1 MYFGSF
7 GNNNICLRGNNSS
20 AGTLNPSTQAGFFN
34 HALVTCFSWPS
45 WTTTDINAG
54 KSSWSV
60 ATIACVGNAAWNG
73 GNQPQSTNGS
83 ASYAR
88 NQDRPFAANITAGTG
103 MSSVRYTSWNSKAA
117 AASYQGY
124 VNIGMSNRS
133 NAMGLSGVVAYG
145 FSFSAWRNVTNS
157 GTILTTVLSTNLFA
171 ASNYGGINF
180 KDINTM
186 VATAS

>member
-20 AGTLNPSTQAGFFN
+20 AGTLNPANQVGFFN
-34 HALVTCFSWPS
+34 HAMVTCFSWPY
-45 WTTTDINAG
+45 WTTTNINAA
-54 KSSWSV
+54 KSSWGV

-73 GNQPQSTNGS
+73 GAQPQSTNGQ
-83 ASYAR
+83 ASYVR
-88 NQDRPFAANITAGTG
+88 NQDRPFACNIEASMG
-103 MSSVRYTSWNSKAA
+103 MSSVRFTSWVSNAANS
-117 AASYQGY
+117 SHQGY
-124 VNIGMSNRS
+124 VNIGLSNRS
-133 NAMGLSGVVAYG
+133 TAMGITGVVTYG

-157 GTILTTVLSTNLFA
+157 GTILTTVLSTNIFFS
-171 ASNYGGINF
+171 SNYGGINF

>member
-20 AGTLNPSTQAGFFN
+20 AGTLNPANQAGFFN
-34 HALVTCFSWPS
+34 FALVTCFSWPF
-45 WTTTDINAG
+45 WTTNCINAG

-60 ATIACVGNAAWNG
+60 ATIACVGDAAWNG
-73 GNQPQSTNGS
+73 GNQPSSTNGS

-88 NQDRPFAANITAGTG
+88 NQDRPFAANIVASTG

-133 NAMGLSGVVAYG
+133 NAMGISGVVAYG
-145 FSFSAWRNVTNS
+145 F
-157 GTILTTVLSTNLFA
+157 LF
-171 ASNYGGINF
+171 GVF
-180 KDINTM
+180 L
-186 VATAS
+186 